1 MSNCKLPECKK
12 SNRKISRNCLI
23 GLERY
28 RYFVDMVNNSNIP
41 LNGNART
48 LWRVNKGALAK
59 FDTKESFEFQVGV
72 ILNGP
77 QKPDFICDNS
87 HLEKSITDSLLQA
100 FKNIDI
106 VAENGTRGK
115 PRDSTCGRI

>member
-28 RYFVDMVNNSNIP
+28 RYFVDMVNNSNQK
-41 LNGNART
+41 LKDART
-48 LWRVNKGALAK
+48 LWHVNKGSLAK

-77 QKPDFICDNS
+77 QKPDFVCDNS
-87 HLEKSITDSLLQA
+87 HLEKSVTDSLLRA

-106 VAENGTRGK
+106 IAENGTREK